1 MALGCVFPVGEAAVR
16 RSENSVLMPNAASMR
31 LVRRYLKPGHVAEI
45 RERTVV
51 QIRAFE
57 FFVFVNGN
65 LIESQLFH
73 GRPARLICRRTAG
86 RATRS
91 FVTAGGWRI
100 QPPLPDHTDK
110 TCKVDRR
117 NCRSRNECCLE
128 QYRKATPATNAFK
141 KQPVS
146 CNNAS
151 NKLQQI

>member
-65 LIESQLFH
+65 LIEIQLFQGDRLGSYAVELQACCAQFRDSGWVEDPTSAPRAH
-73 GRPARLICRRTAG
+73 G
-86 RATRS
+86 
-91 FVTAGGWRI
+91 
-100 QPPLPDHTDK
+100 
-110 TCKVDRR
+110 
-117 NCRSRNECCLE
+117 
-128 QYRKATPATNAFK
+128 
-141 KQPVS
+141 
-146 CNNAS
+146 
-151 NKLQQI
+151 